1 MAGYLARS
9 VGLPAIVGY
18 LLAGIAVG
26 PFTPGLVADP
36 GEALQLAEVGVALL
50 MFGVGLHFSVDDL
63 RGVYR
68 IAVPG
73 AVGQI
78 IIATGL
84 GTLAGL
90 AFGWSLR
97 SSFVLG
103 LAISVASTVVL
114 LRALQDRSDVE
125 SEAGRVAI
133 GWLIVEDLFTVV
145 ALVLLPIMA
154 ASADGGPT
162 TAWDTSLQ
170 IGAALGKAT
179 LLAALM
185 LVVGSRVLPWI
196 LARVERTDSR
206 ELFTL
211 AVLASAIGIAFA
223 SAVIFDVSLALGA
236 FLAGAV
242 LSESHLS
249 DRVAADIVPLTDV
262 FTVLFFVSVGMLLDP
277 SIISSHPVEIA
288 VVLAIVVIG
297 KSVAA
302 LGVVA
307 LLRRPRDVG
316 RLVAVG
322 LAQIGEFSFIVATA
336 GRSLGVLPAEG
347 FQVVV
352 AVALLSITLNPAL
365 FALEGWRSSARAGV

>member
-103 LAISVASTVVL
+103 LAISVASTVVFCGRCRIAATSKVKL
-114 LRALQDRSDVE
+114 EGSRSD
-125 SEAGRVAI
+125 G
-133 GWLIVEDLFTVV
+133 
-145 ALVLLPIMA
+145 
-154 ASADGGPT
+154 
-162 TAWDTSLQ
+162 
-170 IGAALGKAT
+170 
-179 LLAALM
+179 
-185 LVVGSRVLPWI
+185 
-196 LARVERTDSR
+196 
-206 ELFTL
+206 
-211 AVLASAIGIAFA
+211 
-223 SAVIFDVSLALGA
+223 
-236 FLAGAV
+236 
-242 LSESHLS
+242 
-249 DRVAADIVPLTDV
+249 
-262 FTVLFFVSVGMLLDP
+262 
-277 SIISSHPVEIA
+277 
-288 VVLAIVVIG
+288 
-297 KSVAA
+297 
-302 LGVVA
+302 
-307 LLRRPRDVG
+307 
-316 RLVAVG
+316 
-322 LAQIGEFSFIVATA
+322 
-336 GRSLGVLPAEG
+336 
-347 FQVVV
+347 
-352 AVALLSITLNPAL
+352 
-365 FALEGWRSSARAGV
+365 

>member
-1 MAGYLARS
+1 MKADRPSFSHPAEALIEAHGNDLIATIAIALGAAFVAGYLARS

-36 GEALQLAEVGVALL
+36 GEALQLAEIGVALL
-50 MFGVGLHFSVDDL
+50 MFGVGLHFSIDDL

-68 IAVPG
+68 IEVPG
-73 AVGQI
+73 AVGHI

-114 LRALQDRSDVE
+114 RALQDRGDVE

-162 TAWDTSLQ
+162 TAWDTALQ

-211 AVLASAIGIAFA
+211 AVLASAINWNAYN
-223 SAVIFDVSLALGA
+223 
-236 FLAGAV
+236 
-242 LSESHLS
+242 
-249 DRVAADIVPLTDV
+249 
-262 FTVLFFVSVGMLLDP
+262 
-277 SIISSHPVEIA
+277 
-288 VVLAIVVIG
+288 
-297 KSVAA
+297 
-302 LGVVA
+302 
-307 LLRRPRDVG
+307 
-316 RLVAVG
+316 
-322 LAQIGEFSFIVATA
+322 SFG
-336 GRSLGVLPAEG
+336 GRSNYIHADGLPPTPTVNA
-347 FQVVV
+347 
-352 AVALLSITLNPAL
+352 
-365 FALEGWRSSARAGV
+365 RSR